1 MYVLTCITPR
11 VFRELISEGIK
22 TMVLKS
28 AHNINTLI
36 KANPSESIFITC
48 RAEDDITRETEG
60 IIAEI
65 ENISI
70 YNSRQSMENDEYE
83 TTCVRVQFKLINVA
97 KVKDITRNEEDKRL
111 TVDIDRVTYYKIS

>member
-36 KANPSESIFITC
+36 KASPNESIFITC

-70 YNSRQSMENDEYE
+70 FNSRQSMENDEYE
-83 TTCVRVQFKLINVA
+83 TTSVRVQFKLMNVA
-97 KVKDITRNEEDKRL
+97 KVKDITRNEDKRL
-111 TVDIDRVTYYKIS
+111 NVDIDRVTYYRIS